1 MLKVINPGILMT
13 VQDQGRKKHRSFGVP
28 MSGVMDHY
36 AANCANYLLGN
47 SEKEAVIEITMG
59 GVTLDVVEDTD
70 ISVTGGDLNGYINE
84 KHLPMWKKLT
94 VHSGDRLTFKGPK
107 SGMRTYIALPGGIES
122 PSYLGSQ
129 SVYEKAGFG
138 KAFQKGDNIKGR
150 QSTAAHAKS
159 IQPMKIPTYTKEV
172 TVRVVPSH
180 YESSFKDSSIQYF
193 YEKGFTIKAA
203 DRMGCQLQGH
213 RLERKENID
222 ILSEATT
229 YGTIQVPAEG
239 SPIILLADAQTTGGY
254 PTIGTVLTEDLWRI
268 AQLPP
273 GGKLFFERYPL
284 KEDLIERSSSYESI
298 DS

>member
-1 MLKVINPGILMT
+1 MLKVINPGILT
-13 VQDQGRKKHRSFGVP
+13 TIQDQGRKNYRSFGVP
-28 MSGVMDHY
+28 ISGVMDHY

-59 GVTLDVVEDTD
+59 GVTFDVMEDTD
-70 ISVTGGDLNGYINE
+70 ISVTGGDLNGLINE
-84 KHLPMWKKLT
+84 QPLPMWKKLT
-94 VHSGDRLTFKGPK
+94 VHSGDQLTFKGPK

-122 PSYLGSQ
+122 TSYLGSQ
-129 SVYEKAGFG
+129 STFEKAGFG

-150 QSTAAHAKS
+150 QAAAASSKS
-159 IQPMKIPTYTKEV
+159 IQPMEIPTYTKEV

-180 YESSFKDSSIQYF
+180 YESSFKDSSIHRF
-193 YEKGFTIKAA
+193 YQEGFTIRAA

-254 PTIGTVLTEDLWRI
+254 PTIGTVLSEDLWRI

-284 KEDLIERSSSYESI
+284 QEEDV
-298 DS
+298 

>member
-28 MSGVMDHY
+28 ISGVMDHY
-36 AANCANYLLGN
+36 AAKCANYLLGN
-47 SEKEAVIEITMG
+47 SEAEAVIEITMG

-159 IQPMKIPTYTKEV
+159 IQPMEIPTYTKEV